1 MRHLQSP
8 WEKLRPGCMGLAEGN
23 SVGHH
28 SISYNRGQV
37 DSGPALQKGGIL
49 GGDEMC
55 ESLEKGAFC
64 HSSSWRWFV
73 KTDFMKKEAFELGL
87 DKWDRNIDEEM
98 KESLHWFPVG
108 KTTLPKNWENW
119 GCFIQCVRYFAGG
132 KRDHSEC
139 VDKHRVWLEL
149 G

>member
-1 MRHLQSP
+1 
-8 WEKLRPGCMGLAEGN
+8 MGLAEGN

-64 HSSSWRWFV
+64 HSSSWR
-73 KTDFMKKEAFELGL
+73 
-87 DKWDRNIDEEM
+87 
-98 KESLHWFPVG
+98 
-108 KTTLPKNWENW
+108 
-119 GCFIQCVRYFAGG
+119 
-132 KRDHSEC
+132 
-139 VDKHRVWLEL
+139 
-149 G
+149 